1 MTTPKW
7 LPNGPRTRVV
17 RLGSPPRG
25 GGGGG
30 AGQSLVTPYECVA
43 SRGHRAVRCVQPT
56 GRRIQFVLS
65 PSLAQEIAGDTS
77 AVIGLNVLI
86 TDSEGVVIG
95 SGDSSRIGTFHE
107 ASVEVM
113 RTQEPAT
120 HTATQAQEL
129 KGVRAGVTL
138 PLVMDGHAVGT
149 VGITGTPAQVR
160 RFGLVVKRQTEIL
173 LRESAVLRSRVLRE
187 RVLEELLADVATY
200 DAESVEPDFV
210 VFRAA
215 EVGFDLRLRRI
226 AVTVEVAAP
235 GGTNGARH
243 RAAPPVADTA
253 LVRAELLRT
262 VREVF
267 SDPQDVVAAAAPGWI
282 GVLHRLPE
290 QASTSRVMTACQRLA
305 DLVGVQHGLAA
316 RVGIGEPATS
326 VGALHDS
333 YQDACDALRLGALV
347 MPELPVHLVSD
358 LRAHQLLA
366 AAGRNT
372 RTRLLTLT
380 AADLREQPD
389 WPVLR
394 DTVVAWCENGFN
406 LVRASSALHI
416 HRNTLVYRMNKIEQI
431 SGRPLRDHRT
441 TLALYLACL
450 ADQLD
455 TQP

>member
-1 MTTPKW
+1 MA
-7 LPNGPRTRVV
+7 LY
-17 RLGSPPRG
+17 
-25 GGGGG
+25 G
-30 AGQSLVTPYECVA
+30 AS
-43 SRGHRAVRCVQPT
+43 SPT

-113 RTQEPAT
+113 RTQEAAI

-173 LRESAVLRSRVLRE
+173 LRESAVLRSRVVRE
-187 RVLEELLADVATY
+187 RVLEDLLADVATY
-200 DAESVEPDFV
+200 DAAVVEPDFV

-226 AVTVEVAAP
+226 AVVVEVSAS
-235 GGTNGARH
+235 GGTSGARH
-243 RAAPPVADTA
+243 RAGPPVPDTS
-253 LVRAELLRT
+253 LVRSELLRT

-267 SDPQDVVAAAAPGWI
+267 ADPQDVVAGAAPGWI

-290 QASTSRVMTACQRLA
+290 QRSISRVMTACQRLT
-305 DLVGVQHGLAA
+305 DLVGVQHGLEA
-316 RVGIGEPATS
+316 RVGIGEPATT
-326 VGALHDS
+326 VGGLHDS
-333 YQDACDALRLGALV
+333 YQDACDALRLGSRV
-347 MPELPVHLVSD
+347 SPELPVHLVSD

-366 AAGRNT
+366 ATGHHT
-372 RTRLLTLT
+372 RTRLLALT